1 MMKLLA
7 LLATAAALKQPL
19 QKPLA
24 VRGGGI
30 DKAGVVKAVNIAWGF
45 YAAQMILVPSKVH
58 NDHFEE
64 KSTKMTEFWA
74 RGHGVS
80 IAVGIYA
87 LTQLDTDTAFK
98 AAMAWVAGIG
108 IAYSINWTR
117 NRTSGLDH
125 SPTSRGTMA
134 VGFFLLAF
142 AFFSVIRGTFSNTIW
157 WMFTV
162 TIGATVLGLVMA
174 VLSQRAGRWLSL
186 IHI

>member
-7 LLATAAALKQPL
+7 LLATATALKQPL

-45 YAAQMILVPSKVH
+45 YAAQMILVPAKVH

-98 AAMAWVAGIG
+98 AAMA
-108 IAYSINWTR
+108 
-117 NRTSGLDH
+117 
-125 SPTSRGTMA
+125 
-134 VGFFLLAF
+134 
-142 AFFSVIRGTFSNTIW
+142 
-157 WMFTV
+157 
-162 TIGATVLGLVMA
+162 
-174 VLSQRAGRWLSL
+174 
-186 IHI
+186 